1 MKVPNN
7 CENIRTFLQTSL
19 ANGVRRM
26 TKVNYEV
33 CNGYGNVDV
42 DRKKK
47 LKYKIFI
54 VDAFL

>member
-1 MKVPNN
+1 MPNN
-7 CENIRTFLQTSL
+7 CENIRTFQQTSL

-54 VDAFL
+54 IDAFL